1 MLSKG
6 RIKELTSVHQKKYR
20 SARNKFLAEGDKL
33 VLEAMRS
40 KADIREIFALE
51 SWKGCQ
57 EAERLGIPLTLINEK
72 ELDQICELKNPKE
85 AVAEIAMP
93 KNVNSGRILKGKW
106 NIYMDRLRDP
116 GNLGTVLRIADWFG
130 MDQVICSPDSVEG
143 YNQKVIQAS
152 MGAIFRVPIISMEAE
167 ELIAQCKANEIPMFA
182 TAMSDK
188 DISGVKAGNEGLLL
202 MGNEAQ
208 GLSEILLRAADE
220 RISIK
225 GKGSAESLN
234 VAVAAGILMHWIYSS

>member
-152 MGAIFRVPIISMEAE
+152 MGAIFRVPIISM
-167 ELIAQCKANEIPMFA
+167 
-182 TAMSDK
+182 SDK